1 LEVNKGTSVAPIWSN
16 ADIPDATDSVKGK
29 IKLTGALG
37 GTADF
42 PTVPDLITKEN
53 ISNKSTVITLGTSD
67 VFYPSQN
74 AVKTYVDAQVASA
87 TIADADATTK
97 GKIQLAGDLTGTA
110 ALPIVANGAITTEK
124 IADLAITDTKVATG
138 INASKVGLGNVD
150 NTSDANKPISTATQ
164 TALNLKANLVSPVL
178 TGIPT
183 APTAASGNSTI
194 QLATTEFVAS
204 DFLALTGGTM
214 TGGINGTSLD
224 LNKNAGTNT
233 TTIGAGSTTGKTTI
247 GGVNSLVG
255 IGGIPVNSSAA
266 LQVISTTKGFLPPVM
281 SSIDRGN
288 LVDPANGLVI
298 FNNSNNALEVNIGT
312 SAAPIWT
319 TIISGYTNGDVKQ
332 GFQTSDHSGWILLNG
347 RAISTLT
354 PTQQVV
360 ASNLGIGAN
369 LPNAT
374 NAFLVQNGETLGAVS
389 GSNTKIISQAN
400 LPNVNLTTISN
411 GAHTHTFSG
420 APGFTGDGTVGPKM
434 GNTTGTGSTTT
445 SSNGAHT
452 HTIPLNG
459 GVSQIAFDVTPMSLS
474 VNVFIYLGS

>member
-1 LEVNKGTSVAPIWSN
+1 
-16 ADIPDATDSVKGK
+16 
-29 IKLTGALG
+29 
-37 GTADF
+37 
-42 PTVPDLITKEN
+42 
-53 ISNKSTVITLGTSD
+53 
-67 VFYPSQN
+67 
-74 AVKTYVDAQVASA
+74 
-87 TIADADATTK
+87 
-97 GKIQLAGDLTGTA
+97 
-110 ALPIVANGAITTEK
+110 
-124 IADLAITDTKVATG
+124 
-138 INASKVGLGNVD
+138 
-150 NTSDANKPISTATQ
+150 
-164 TALNLKANLVSPVL
+164 
-178 TGIPT
+178 
-183 APTAASGNSTI
+183 
-194 QLATTEFVAS
+194 
-204 DFLALTGGTM
+204 M

-233 TTIGAGSTTGKTTI
+233 TTIAAGSTTGKTTI

-389 GSNTKIISQAN
+389 GSNTKNISRAN

-445 SSNGAHT
+445 SSNGAHA
-452 HTIPLNG
+452 HTTLLNG
-459 GVSQIAFDVTPMSLS
+459 GVTQTTFDITKMSLS